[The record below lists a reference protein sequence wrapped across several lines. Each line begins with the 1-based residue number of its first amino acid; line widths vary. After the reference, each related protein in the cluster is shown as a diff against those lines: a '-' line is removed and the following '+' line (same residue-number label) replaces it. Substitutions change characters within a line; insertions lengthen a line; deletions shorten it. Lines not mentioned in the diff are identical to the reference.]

1 MWQSR
6 HTQTS
11 VPVVD
16 HGEESFDVDDEDDDN
31 DDDDDDDNND
41 NNNNNDDDD
50 ILTNNHHCHDIATM
64 SRSTTL
70 ICH

>member
-1 MWQSR
+1 MWRSR
-6 HTQTS
+6 HAQTS

-16 HGEESFDVDDEDDDN
+16 HGKELFDVDDEDDDN

-41 NNNNNDDDD
+41 DD

-64 SRSTTL
+64 SRSITL